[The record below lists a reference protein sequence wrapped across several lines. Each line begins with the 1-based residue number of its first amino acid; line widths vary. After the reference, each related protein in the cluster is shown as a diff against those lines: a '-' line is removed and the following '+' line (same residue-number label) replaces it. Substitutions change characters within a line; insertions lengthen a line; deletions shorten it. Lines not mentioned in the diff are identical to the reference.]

1 MHSTGKSSI
10 SLPAS
15 VNRRLVFTADRRRV
29 DYAPSRAPAFPM
41 DMAEEIQKLDSAETP
56 IVFQIVRA
64 VVAATL
70 IAIAAWLVGNAALDW
85 LGAPFLK

>member
-1 MHSTGKSSI
+1 
-10 SLPAS
+10 
-15 VNRRLVFTADRRRV
+15 
-29 DYAPSRAPAFPM
+29 M
-41 DMAEEIQKLDSAETP
+41 DMAEEIEKLDRAETP

-70 IAIAAWLVGNAALDW
+70 IAVAAWLVGNAALDW